1 MLLKNVAK
9 DEKTNNVKD
18 IFGALEGQ
26 EVGKNY
32 PAVLVSSRCMEAAK
46 KTELPPWFM
55 RIDGVKFPQVPKLAK
70 AQEDSIKQKVNRR
83 NTHPSFLSW

>member
-1 MLLKNVAK
+1 MLLKNVAE

-26 EVGKNY
+26 EVRKNY
-32 PAVLVSSRCMEAAK
+32 SAVLVSSRHMEAGK

-55 RIDGVKFPQVPKLAK
+55 KIDGVKFPQMPKLAK
-70 AQEDSIKQKVNRR
+70 AQDSIKQKVNRR
-83 NTHPSFLSW
+83 NTHPSILSW